1 MSDSVHA
8 VVRIKDVQ
16 YRVRENELLSVP
28 LLSDE
33 VGSTV
38 EFNEVLLVDG
48 AEPRVGTPTVEGAKV
63 VAEVVEHGRGKKI
76 IVFKKKRR
84 KGYRRTNG
92 HRQDFTSVRIT
103 SISV

>member
-1 MSDSVHA
+1 MAEAVHA

-16 YRVRENELLSVP
+16 YRVRENELLEVP

-38 EFNEVLLVDG
+38 EFGEVLMIG
-48 AEPRVGTPTVEGAKV
+48 GEEPQIGTPIVDGAKV
-63 VAEVVEHGRGKKI
+63 VVEVVEHGRGKKI
-76 IVFKKKRR
+76 IIFKKKRR

-92 HRQDFTSVRIT
+92 HRQDFTSVRIK